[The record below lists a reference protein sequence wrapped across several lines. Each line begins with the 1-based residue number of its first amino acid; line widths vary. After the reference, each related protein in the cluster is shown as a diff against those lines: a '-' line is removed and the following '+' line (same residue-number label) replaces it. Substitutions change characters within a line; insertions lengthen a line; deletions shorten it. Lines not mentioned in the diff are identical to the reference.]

1 MSTDAVANERSNT
14 QGGLNMYGW
23 RARIG
28 HVAPSRGDTLVYEFY
43 RMFPEGFMILNTT
56 GTVRQLVDDDF
67 EKQLGRI
74 EEAVQ
79 DLVENNCDSIIFSG
93 SPLFT
98 RLPFGSDRELG
109 KKLTEKFGLPVAAGL
124 TAEVEA
130 LKALNFQ
137 KLVVGTPY
145 PEELNQRLKRHL
157 EASGFEVL
165 QIAGYG
171 VQKNAQLT
179 DLPVHASYK
188 IAKRLYAKARGA
200 DGIFIACPRWPT
212 ITDVAILEEEI
223 GKPVITS
230 SLACIWYAMKM
241 IDVKENVKGFGR
253 LMASLGT

>member
-1 MSTDAVANERSNT
+1 
-14 QGGLNMYGW
+14 MYGW

-43 RMFPEGFMILNTT
+43 KIFSEGFMILNTT
-56 GTVRQLVDDDF
+56 GTVRQLVDGDF
-67 EKQLGRI
+67 ERQLERI

-79 DLVENNCDSIIFSG
+79 DLVENHCDSIIFSG

-109 KKLTEKFGLPVAAGL
+109 KKLSEKFGVPVAAGL

-130 LKALNFQ
+130 LKAMNCK

-145 PEELNQRLKRHL
+145 PEELNDRLKRHL

-171 VQKNAQLT
+171 VRKNADLT

-188 IAKRLYAKARGA
+188 IAKRLYAKGRDA
-200 DGIFIACPRWPT
+200 DGVFIACPRWPT
-212 ITDVAILEEEI
+212 LPDVEVLEQEI
-223 GKPVITS
+223 KKPVVTS
-230 SLACIWYAMKM
+230 SLACIWYAMKL
-241 IDVKENVKGFGR
+241 IDVRESVKGYGR
-253 LMASLGT
+253 LMASLT

>member
-1 MSTDAVANERSNT
+1 
-14 QGGLNMYGW
+14 MYGW

-43 RMFPEGFMILNTT
+43 KMLPEGFMMLNTT
-56 GTVRQLVDDDF
+56 GTVRQLVDSDF
-67 EKQLGRI
+67 EAQLSRI

-98 RLPFGSDRELG
+98 RLPFGADRELG
-109 KKLTEKFGLPVAAGL
+109 KKLSDKFGVPVAAGL

-130 LKALNFQ
+130 LKAMNCK

-145 PEELNQRLKRHL
+145 HDELNERLKRRL
-157 EASGFEVL
+157 EEFGFEVL

-171 VQKNAQLT
+171 VRKNAELT
-179 DLPVHASYK
+179 DLPVHAAYK
-188 IAKRLYAKARGA
+188 IAKRLYAKGRDA
-200 DGIFIACPRWPT
+200 DGIFIPCPRWPT
-212 ITDVAILEEEI
+212 ITDVALLEKEI

-230 SLACIWYAMKM
+230 SLACIWYALKLVD
-241 IDVKENVKGFGR
+241 IKEKVAGFGR
-253 LMASLGT
+253 LMESLGN

>member
-1 MSTDAVANERSNT
+1 
-14 QGGLNMYGW
+14 MYGW

-43 RMFPEGFMILNTT
+43 KMFPEGFMMLNTT
-56 GTVRQLVDDDF
+56 GTVRQLVDSDF
-67 EKQLGRI
+67 EAALVRI
-74 EEAVQ
+74 EEAVK

-98 RLPFGSDRELG
+98 RLPFGKDRQLG
-109 KKLTEKFGLPVAAGL
+109 QQLTEKYGVPVAAGL

-130 LKALNFQ
+130 LKAMKCK

-145 PEELNQRLKRHL
+145 TEELNQRLKRHL
-157 EASGFEVL
+157 EQSGFEVL

-171 VQKNAQLT
+171 VQKNSQLT

-188 IAKRLYAKARGA
+188 IAKRLYSKARDA
-200 DGIFIACPRWPT
+200 DGVFIACPRWPT
-212 ITDVAILEEEI
+212 ISDVQLLEDEI

-230 SLACIWYAMKM
+230 SLACSWYALKL
-241 IDVKENVKGFGR
+241 IDIKEKVAGYGR
-253 LMASLGT
+253 LMASLGE

>member
-1 MSTDAVANERSNT
+1 
-14 QGGLNMYGW
+14 MYGW

-43 RMFPEGFMILNTT
+43 KMFPEGFMMLNTT
-56 GTVRQLVDDDF
+56 GTVRQLVDSDF
-67 EKQLGRI
+67 EAALGRI
-74 EEAVQ
+74 EEAVK

-98 RLPFGSDRELG
+98 RLPFGKDRQLG
-109 KKLTEKFGLPVAAGL
+109 QQLTEKYGVPVAAGL

-130 LKALNFQ
+130 LKAMKCK

-157 EASGFEVL
+157 EQSGFEVL

-171 VQKNAQLT
+171 VQKNSQLT

-188 IAKRLYAKARGA
+188 IAKRLYSKSRDA
-200 DGIFIACPRWPT
+200 DGVFVACPRWPT
-212 ITDVAILEEEI
+212 ISDVQLLEDEI

-230 SLACIWYAMKM
+230 SLACSWYALKL
-241 IDVKENVKGFGR
+241 IDIKEKVTGYGR
-253 LMASLGT
+253 LMASLGE

>member
-1 MSTDAVANERSNT
+1 
-14 QGGLNMYGW
+14 MYGW

-43 RMFPEGFMILNTT
+43 KIFSEGFMILNTT
-56 GTVRQLVDDDF
+56 GTVRQLVDGDF
-67 EKQLGRI
+67 ERQLERI

-79 DLVENNCDSIIFSG
+79 DLVENHCDSIIFSG

-98 RLPFGSDRELG
+98 RLPFGTDRELG
-109 KKLTEKFGLPVAAGL
+109 KKLSEKFGVPVAAGL

-130 LKALNFQ
+130 LKAMNCK

-145 PEELNQRLKRHL
+145 PEELNDRLKHHL

-171 VQKNAQLT
+171 VRKNADLT

-188 IAKRLYAKARGA
+188 IAKRLYAKGRDA
-200 DGIFIACPRWPT
+200 DGVFIACPRWPT
-212 ITDVAILEEEI
+212 LPDVEVLEQEI
-223 GKPVITS
+223 KKPVVTS
-230 SLACIWYAMKM
+230 SLACIWYAMKL
-241 IDVKENVKGFGR
+241 IDVRESVKGYGR
-253 LMASLGT
+253 LMASLT

>member
-1 MSTDAVANERSNT
+1 
-14 QGGLNMYGW
+14 MYGW

-43 RMFPEGFMILNTT
+43 KMFPEGFMMLNTT
-56 GTVRQLVDDDF
+56 GTVRQLVDSDF
-67 EKQLGRI
+67 EAQLSRI

-79 DLVENNCDSIIFSG
+79 DLVDNNCDSIIFSG

-98 RLPFGSDRELG
+98 RLPFGADRELG
-109 KKLTEKFGLPVAAGL
+109 KKLSDKFGVPVAAGL

-130 LKALNFQ
+130 LKAMNCQ

-145 PEELNQRLKRHL
+145 HDELNERLKRRL
-157 EASGFEVL
+157 EESGFEVL

-171 VQKNAQLT
+171 VRKNSQLT

-188 IAKRLYAKARGA
+188 IAKKLYAKARDA
-200 DGIFIACPRWPT
+200 DGVFVACPRWPT
-212 ITDVAILEEEI
+212 ITDVQLLEDEI

-230 SLACIWYAMKM
+230 SLACIWHALKL
-241 IDVKENVKGFGR
+241 IDIKEDVKGFGS
-253 LMASLGT
+253 LMASLGR

>member
-1 MSTDAVANERSNT
+1 
-14 QGGLNMYGW
+14 MYGW

-43 RMFPEGFMILNTT
+43 KIFSEGFMILNTT
-56 GTVRQLVDDDF
+56 GTVRQLVDGDF
-67 EKQLGRI
+67 EKQLERI

-79 DLVENNCDSIIFSG
+79 DLVENHCDSIIFSG

-109 KKLTEKFGLPVAAGL
+109 KKLSAKFGIPVAAGL

-130 LKALNFQ
+130 LKAMNCK

-145 PEELNQRLKRHL
+145 PEELNDRLKRHL
-157 EASGFEVL
+157 ESSGFEVL

-171 VQKNAQLT
+171 VRKNADLT

-188 IAKRLYAKARGA
+188 IAKRLYAKGRDA
-200 DGIFIACPRWPT
+200 DGVFIACPRWPT
-212 ITDVAILEEEI
+212 LPDVEVLEQEI
-223 GKPVITS
+223 KKPVVTS
-230 SLACIWYAMKM
+230 SLACIWYAMKL

-253 LMASLGT
+253 LMASLS